1 MLLLNIK
8 CFKQIIVKTQIYIN
22 IFIIFQTIIQ
32 FKKWF
37 LDFSVYC
44 CGDTAYSFLHQQCCN
59 GVTYNR
65 DPAMPDNM
73 ECCDR
78 VRYRPDEQICCHDST
93 LVPFTRDS
101 RCCGVSPYN
110 YYKQFCRGVYI
121 YNYWAAQIVA
131 STEAISPG
139 EEVYIPITIIANN
152 SRTNL
157 TLTQIRIIWIVMF
170 IVTMFIWY
178 PRKPAFITYSK
189 CMVIYYSMLFISESK
204 FNKEIERLY
213 FKYYSYIMYIWSII
227 LH

>member
-1 MLLLNIK
+1 
-8 CFKQIIVKTQIYIN
+8 
-22 IFIIFQTIIQ
+22 
-32 FKKWF
+32 
-37 LDFSVYC
+37 
-44 CGDTAYSFLHQQCCN
+44 
-59 GVTYNR
+59 
-65 DPAMPDNM
+65 MPDNM

-131 STEAISPG
+131 STEAISPS

-157 TLTQIRIIWIVMF
+157 NLTQIRIIWIVMF

-189 CMVIYYSMLFISESK
+189 CMLYIIVCYLLAKANSIKKLKDFIL
-204 FNKEIERLY
+204 N
-213 FKYYSYIMYIWSII
+213 II
-227 LH
+227 LTLCIFDLYYCTNNTYYNFIIT